1 VPMTCLSRLGTGW
14 YTGAMISA
22 FTPLSWLGFA
32 PADLPALPLQDWF
45 RAARGLAFE
54 TERAMRIHALMLRLV
69 ASYRAQAFVAPV
81 LPDSANRALLEL
93 IHARGADDVR
103 STVVALHGAL
113 LKVAQLLSTRADIL
127 PEAYTRALSPLQ
139 DRVPPRPYAEIAA
152 TLDQELGER
161 LTAFTWID
169 ERPLASASIAQV
181 HRAQLVSGEDV
192 VIKVQYRRARRLLR
206 ADLAALTRGAW
217 LMDQAFPP
225 SKQSPLA
232 EELASH
238 IAREVDFVAEAASAQ
253 RMRASF
259 AGEAVPGVRVPEVL
273 PELSSAK
280 VLTMEYVAG
289 ERLGDVL
296 NRLRA
301 ERDSVAIE
309 QLLTRLVQAYCHQI
323 VRCGFFQADP
333 HPGNFIVE
341 PGGGLALIDFGCC
354 KEFSAE
360 RRNAFVNLG
369 SAMMMGHAPSILH
382 WLREAGFT
390 TADAASEERLAK
402 IAALLARQVASG
414 RFDEEITPEQ
424 AYADFVANLGIH
436 PPTDAALLGRVFLA
450 LGGLLRTYAPR
461 LNLPAII
468 APVVIAAALQ
478 SAPRATSQ
486 P

>member
-1 VPMTCLSRLGTGW
+1 MTF
-14 YTGAMISA
+14 SA
-22 FTPLSWLGFA
+22 LAPLAWLGLAQTETAAF
-32 PADLPALPLQDWF
+32 PLQDWV
-45 RAARGLAFE
+45 RSIRGFAFE
-54 TERAMRIHALMLRLV
+54 TDRAMRIHALILRLV

-81 LPDSANRALLEL
+81 LPDGANRALLEML
-93 IHARGADDVR
+93 HTRGADDVR
-103 STVVALHGAL
+103 TTVTALHGAL
-113 LKVAQLLSTRADIL
+113 LKVAQLLSTRGDIL
-127 PEAYTRALSPLQ
+127 PEAYTRALAPLQ

-152 TLDQELGER
+152 TLDEELGER
-161 LTAFTWID
+161 LTAFAWID

-181 HRAQLVSGEDV
+181 HRAQLASGEDV
-192 VIKVQYRRARRLLR
+192 VVKVQYRRARRLLR

-225 SKQSPLA
+225 SKQAPLA

-238 IAREVDFVAEAASAQ
+238 IAREVDFVAEADAAL

-259 AGEAVPGVRVPEVL
+259 AGNVVPGVRVPEVL

-301 ERDSVAIE
+301 ERDTAAIE

-333 HPGNFIVE
+333 HPGNFLVE
-341 PGGGLALIDFGCC
+341 PGGRLALIDFGCC
-354 KEFSAE
+354 KEFSPE
-360 RRNAFVNLG
+360 RRNAFLNLG
-369 SAMMMGHAPSILH
+369 SSLMMGHEPSILH
-382 WLREAGFT
+382 WFREAGFT
-390 TADAASEERLAK
+390 TANAASEARLAK

-414 RFDEEITPEQ
+414 RFDQEITPEQ

-461 LNLPAII
+461 LNLVAII
-468 APVVIAAALQ
+468 TPYVIAAALQ
-478 SAPRATSQ
+478 VAPRPALRD
-486 P
+486 